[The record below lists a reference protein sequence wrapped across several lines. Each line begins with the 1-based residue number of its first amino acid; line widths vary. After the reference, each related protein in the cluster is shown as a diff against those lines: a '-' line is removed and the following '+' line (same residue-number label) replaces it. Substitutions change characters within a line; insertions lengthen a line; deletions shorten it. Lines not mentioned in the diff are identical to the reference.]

1 MRRRAIELVVNG
13 DRYEVAVEPWRSLA
27 EVLREDL
34 GLTGTKI
41 GCNHGDCGACTVILD
56 GRSVCSCLTLAVEA
70 EGLAITTIEGLAP
83 SGQELHP
90 LQQAFVE
97 RGAVQCGFCTPGMIL
112 NAKQLLDE
120 TPRPS
125 EEEIRHAL
133 SGNLCRC
140 TGYAKIVDAIRHAA
154 GRTDGKEGG

>member
-1 MRRRAIELVVNG
+1 VKRRAIELVVNG
-13 DRYEVAVEPWRSLA
+13 DRYAVTVEPWRSLA
-27 EVLREDL
+27 EVLRQDL

-56 GRSVCSCLTLAVEA
+56 GRTVCSCLTLAVEA
-70 EGLAITTIEGLAP
+70 EGLAITTIEGVAP
-83 SGQELHP
+83 SGQALHP
-90 LQQAFVE
+90 VQQAFVE

-120 TPRPS
+120 TPQPS
-125 EEEIRHAL
+125 EEEIRRGL

-140 TGYAKIVDAIRHAA
+140 TGYAKIVDAIRHA
-154 GRTDGKEGG
+154 GGKTDGKEGG